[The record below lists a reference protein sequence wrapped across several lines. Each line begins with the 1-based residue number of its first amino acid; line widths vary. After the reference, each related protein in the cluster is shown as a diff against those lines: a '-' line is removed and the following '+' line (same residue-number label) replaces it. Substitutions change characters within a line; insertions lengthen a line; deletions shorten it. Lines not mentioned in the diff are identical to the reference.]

1 MGHKIEKRLFNWTK
15 QIPLTSKSYVVA
27 HESGNPANT
36 GLDSLEKEI
45 AYMNRTRGVF
55 VSHWVGAGGKIVQT
69 APTGFVQYGAGKP
82 ANYTSVAHVELARTN
97 NKEIF
102 KKDYAAYIWLL
113 RKLADDYGL
122 PCALD
127 QGRAGAK
134 GIKTHAWV
142 TKNLGNTT
150 HMDPYAY
157 LASFGITKAQFAKD
171 ILTGIDDNAI
181 NTKFYDYAPDRIVT
195 LTDIGIYSDKKLKNE
210 VKRYEKGTRLTIVGI
225 EFDGQTPRLK
235 TAKGYISANRKYVKG
250 YHNTIGKITVLTDDL
265 NFYSTARWTSPTGQV
280 EKNAVLTVKEK
291 IDVDGY
297 DMYLLKAGNYI
308 TANTKHVRFTANVK
322 D

>member
-1 MGHKIEKRLFNWTK
+1 MSYKIEKRLFNWTK
-15 QIPLTSKSYVVA
+15 QIPLTSKKYVVA
-27 HESGNPANT
+27 HESGNPANV

-69 APTGFVQYGAGKP
+69 APTGYVQYGAGKP

-97 NKEIF
+97 NKETF

-142 TKNLGNTT
+142 TQNLGNTT
-150 HMDPYAY
+150 HMDPYSY

-171 ILTGIDDNAI
+171 VVNGIDTNSI
-181 NTKFYDYAPDRIVT
+181 STQYYDYTPDYVKT
-195 LTDIGIYSDKKLKNE
+195 LTDVGLYSDKELKHE
-210 VKRYEKGTRLTIVGI
+210 IKRYKKGTKLTITGI
-225 EFDGQTPRLK
+225 AFDGEIPRLK
-235 TAKGYISANRKYVKG
+235 TNKGYISANRKYVKG
-250 YHNTIGKITVLTDDL
+250 HHDTIGTVKVLVDDL
-265 NFYSTARWTSPTGQV
+265 NYYSTARWSSPNGVVDKGT
-280 EKNAVLTVKEK
+280 VLTVKK
-291 IDVDGY
+291 KVDVDGR

-308 TANTKHVRFTANVK
+308 TAATKYVQFTHKV